1 MYTNDEMLKS
11 ALDDLNRLSLIGI
24 DNWQRVLSAC
34 KKIVSVRQALSKEQ
48 EARDNAYKASLEEVK
63 ARREQQ
69 LKEAEERGE
78 KILGGETI
86 RVNAD
91 GTQEVLIP

>member
-48 EARDNAYKASLEEVK
+48 EARDNAYKASLEEAK

-69 LKEAEERGE
+69 LKEAEARGE
-78 KILGGETI
+78 TVLGGETVRI
-86 RVNAD
+86 NAD